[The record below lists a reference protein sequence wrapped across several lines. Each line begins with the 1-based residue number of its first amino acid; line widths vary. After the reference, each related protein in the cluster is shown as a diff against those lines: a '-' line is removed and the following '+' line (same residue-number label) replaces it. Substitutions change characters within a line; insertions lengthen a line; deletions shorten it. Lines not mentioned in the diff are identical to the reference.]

1 MYQLYKRV
9 ASPVGILTLVA
20 KGPALTAILW
30 ENERPGRVRL
40 GLMREAKDDPILTN
54 AERQLTE
61 YFAGTRERFDLALDF
76 SGTEFQKKVWSALL
90 SIPYGETRTYGDIA
104 KQIGQPTAVRAVG
117 AANGRNPVSII
128 APCHRVIGSSGQLT
142 GFAGGL
148 SAKEALLTLEG
159 ANWGSRSSGRLVLV
173 SGHDRIGLPPDA
185 D

>member
-1 MYQLYKRV
+1 MYLYKRV

-20 KGPALTAILW
+20 EGPALTAILW
-30 ENERPGRVRL
+30 QNERPGRVRL
-40 GLMREAKDDPILTN
+40 GPMREAKDDPVLTST
-54 AERQLTE
+54 ECQLSE
-61 YFAGTRERFDLALDF
+61 YFTGGRERFDLPLAF
-76 SGTEFQKKVWSALL
+76 SGTEFQKKVWNALL

-128 APCHRVIGSSGQLT
+128 APCHRVIGSAGQLT

-148 SAKEALLTLEG
+148 PAKEVLLTLEG
-159 ANWGSRSSGRLVLV
+159 AQWGSRSSARLVCV
-173 SGHDRIGLPPDA
+173 SGREFHPSSLAA